1 MAQMLRRSAFGA
13 HEGVYKVALLSI
25 VKTALSGGDDEVLG
39 ELLKEEPDIVLREY
53 LPDME
58 GDTALHYASSLPFNQ
73 ATTLLLQQPT
83 SDPNVT
89 GSLGRRPLHFAA
101 SSGNAAMIQLL
112 LNASADINAA
122 SDDGSTALLLACA
135 KGHADVADVLV
146 LNSCHADI
154 FDSSGLAAIHHAA
167 RECHVGCVTALVA
180 SVNTLDS
187 RRDPPLY
194 VCCEICSC
202 QVTRSLICSPH
213 AQLPRSYIVVLF

>member
-1 MAQMLRRSAFGA
+1 M
-13 HEGVYKVALLSI
+13 
-25 VKTALSGGDDEVLG
+25 KTALSGGDDEVLR
-39 ELLKEEPDIVLREY
+39 EILKEEPDIVLRES

-58 GDTALHYASSLPFNQ
+58 GDTALHYAASLPFNQ
-73 ATTLLLQQPT
+73 ASSLLLQQPT
-83 SDPNVT
+83 SDPNVI
-89 GSLGRRPLHFAA
+89 GSLSRRPLHFAA

-122 SDDGSTALLLACA
+122 SDDGSTALSLACA
-135 KGHADVADVLV
+135 KGHTAVADVLV
-146 LNSCHADI
+146 LNNCDAGI

-194 VCCEICSC
+194 VCCKMCSC
-202 QVTRSLICSPH
+202 QVTRSRICPPH
-213 AQLPRSYIVVLF
+213 AQISRSYIGLLF